1 MSKQITEYQP
11 NNSIANKSIEQWTTE
26 AKIHLVELQLM
37 RQKIDQPVEYQKEIE
52 SNSKLLRQI
61 KKHYD
66 AAVKLIDTI
75 IKDSKS
81 NDTKS

>member
-1 MSKQITEYQP
+1 MNKQITEYQSD
-11 NNSIANKSIEQWTTE
+11 NSIANKSLEQWATE

-37 RQKIDQPVEYQKEIE
+37 RQKINQSVEYQKEIE
-52 SNSKLLRQI
+52 SNLSRHDK
-61 KKHYD
+61 
-66 AAVKLIDTI
+66 AVKLIDTI